1 MTAEPELEID
11 ESHETI
17 DMVLRISQQVQYLV
31 GSIEFLGVNTVIRE
45 KLPESLPKSGQV
57 FDGTR
62 LGEFFKVNRAILPSD
77 VSSDDVNVRRDPKS
91 KTVAILFDFRTCPP
105 RSN

>member
-1 MTAEPELEID
+1 MTTEVETAID
-11 ESHETI
+11 EAHETI
-17 DMVLRISQQVQYLV
+17 DMVLRINEEAQYRV
-31 GSIEFLGVNTVIRE
+31 GSIEFLGVNTVTRE
-45 KLPESLPKSGQV
+45 KLLESLPKSGQV